1 MKTSTG
7 VHYVALDHVRA
18 LAAFMVVVWHF
29 AHATTGYPVPFE
41 HVPAFF
47 PMALLDEGHTG
58 VALFMTLS
66 GYLFA
71 RLLNGKS
78 IVFSAFVW
86 NRVLRLLPLLAL
98 VVLIAGVKELLYSR
112 SLVEYARLVVG
123 GLVMPSLPNGGW
135 SITVE
140 FHYYLLL
147 PLLLWAQGRTP
158 WALPAAVVGAV
169 ALRLGIFLWKGEVQE
184 LAYSTLVG
192 RFDQFAL
199 GMIACH
205 FRTVFQRRHM
215 LAVLVGVAFAV
226 FYWQFDRLGG
236 GYRRPPT
243 PILAPMWIFL
253 PTIEGLAY
261 AVGIAWYDTSF
272 SHSSTGISRLVSKMG
287 EYSYSIYL
295 LHFFLVFQA
304 ARLVHERV
312 MDISDFNL
320 AVIWSLGFYLLMV
333 GLGYLSFT
341 YVESPFLKFRKR
353 YVVVETS
360 TKENAS

>member
-1 MKTSTG
+1 MKSSTG

-169 ALRLGIFLWKGEVQE
+169 ALRLGIFLWKGK
-184 LAYSTLVG
+184 
-192 RFDQFAL
+192 
-199 GMIACH
+199 
-205 FRTVFQRRHM
+205 
-215 LAVLVGVAFAV
+215 
-226 FYWQFDRLGG
+226 
-236 GYRRPPT
+236 
-243 PILAPMWIFL
+243 
-253 PTIEGLAY
+253 
-261 AVGIAWYDTSF
+261 
-272 SHSSTGISRLVSKMG
+272 SRS
-287 EYSYSIYL
+287 
-295 LHFFLVFQA
+295 LHIQ
-304 ARLVHERV
+304 
-312 MDISDFNL
+312 
-320 AVIWSLGFYLLMV
+320 
-333 GLGYLSFT
+333 
-341 YVESPFLKFRKR
+341 P
-353 YVVVETS
+353 
-360 TKENAS
+360 

>member
-1 MKTSTG
+1 MKSSTG

-261 AVGIAWYDTSF
+261 AV
-272 SHSSTGISRLVSKMG
+272 
-287 EYSYSIYL
+287 
-295 LHFFLVFQA
+295 VFQA